1 MQKGPIAFDVPPPFV
16 VESIVGQGAYGAVC
30 KAQFAGECIALKK
43 IPQYAM
49 NREAAMRVLREVEIL
64 QKLQFCD
71 QVVGC
76 RLFFRPLSQEK
87 DIYVAM
93 DYVPSDISSVIKNKG
108 TVLDEKVIRYLTC
121 QLLLAIRALH
131 RCNVLH
137 RDVSTRNILVD
148 GKAQVFLCDFG
159 LSRFYDPDEQLSI
172 GVVTQWYRA
181 PEIVINADYGPPSDV
196 WSVGVILG
204 ELLLR
209 KHLFPGTP
217 QHSADQLDHI
227 LSLVETPPK
236 SLFLPGGALT
246 SASHEAKKY
255 VFQRIEM
262 DSHPNY
268 LGKKLCSAEVLQS
281 QRQKLSESGNQPP
294 SSSPY
299 PPVVELAL
307 SLLQFDPSCR
317 PTAAEALEHRWFDEC
332 RSFINEMINEQDK
345 EPIPSFTL
353 AQKLPFEELVHRI
366 EMAVPVFSEDLLVDR
381 NLE

>member
-30 KAQFAGECIALKK
+30 KAQFAGEWIALKK
-43 IPQYAM
+43 IPRYAM

-64 QKLQFCD
+64 QKLQFCE

-93 DYVPSDISSVIKNKG
+93 DYVPSDISSVIKSKS

-148 GKAQVFLCDFG
+148 GRAQVFLCDFG
-159 LSRFYDPDEQLSI
+159 LSRFYDPDEELSI

-227 LSLVETPPK
+227 LSFVETPKK
-236 SLFLPGGALT
+236 SLFLPGGSLD
-246 SASHEAKKY
+246 SASVEAKKY
-255 VFQRIEM
+255 IFQRIEM

-268 LGKKLCSAEVLQS
+268 LDQLLCKSEALQPQIKAEAEAGLPFS
-281 QRQKLSESGNQPP
+281 LPP
-294 SSSPY
+294 A
-299 PPVVELAL
+299 VELAL
-307 SLLQFDPSCR
+307 SILQFDPSCR
-317 PTAAEALEHRWFDEC
+317 PTASEALQHPWFDEC
-332 RSFINEMINEQDK
+332 RDFINEMIAEQDK
-345 EPIPSFTL
+345 EPIPKFTP
-353 AQKLPFEELVHRI
+353 AQKLSLEELVSRI
-366 EMAVPVFSEDLLVDR
+366 EATVPVFCEALLVDR
-381 NLE
+381 DPE